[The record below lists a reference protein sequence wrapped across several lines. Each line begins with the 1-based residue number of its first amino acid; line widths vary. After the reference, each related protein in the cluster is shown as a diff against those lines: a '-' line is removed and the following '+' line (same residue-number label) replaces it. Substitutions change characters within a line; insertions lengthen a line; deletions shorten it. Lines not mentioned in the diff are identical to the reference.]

1 MPSYINGIDT
11 TLITGLGQIG
21 VGSGSA
27 PVIYPSGGLVVSS
40 GVYKPSLVL
49 INGLT
54 PPTGSSYF
62 YSRIQRMDSASL
74 GTSTWTKI
82 VSNDNAFYL
91 LSSSGELYS
100 IGINTFYTGTGK
112 TNTLS
117 KVTTGSS
124 GWTDIAAGSTFAI
137 GICDGKLFALGINT
151 NGQFGRGNTDSIFT
165 GIFTVVNNN
174 TFWTKVSA
182 GAQHTAAI
190 SGSGGSGSLFLAGN
204 NVSGRTGQNTATG
217 NTLTFT
223 QPVNFTGSVFTDIS
237 CGDDYTLAIS
247 NSIIYGT
254 GENGDYTLGDG
265 TTTDRNTFG
274 LVSSASTFTRVF
286 AFTDFSKAIGTTGSH
301 FHTGNENNTRG
312 DGVGAT
318 QLTTWT
324 QLNTASAA
332 FSASW
337 SNFFGYHL
345 SLLTPGVIGINNNRP
360 YYIGTPGSEAEWM
373 PSSSWGQ
380 YNQTTT
386 TTWTPFV
393 SGSPNVTCSAA
404 AFAAGPGGIFEP
416 VLMLQLLPIS

>member
-1 MPSYINGIDT
+1 MPFINGIDT
-11 TLITGLGQIG
+11 TLINGLGQIG
-21 VGSGSA
+21 VT
-27 PVIYPSGGLVVSS
+27 PPTVYPSGGLVVSS

-49 INGLT
+49 VNGLT

-62 YSRIQRMDSASL
+62 YSRIQRMDSASF
-74 GTSTWTKI
+74 GTSNWTKI
-82 VSNDNAFYL
+82 VSNDQAFYL

-100 IGINTFYTGTGK
+100 IGINASYTGTGK

-117 KVTTGSS
+117 KVTTGSN
-124 GWTDIAAGSTFAI
+124 GWTDIAAGSFFAI
-137 GICDGKLFALGINT
+137 GICNGKLFALGINS
-151 NGQFGRGNTDSIFT
+151 NGQFGRGDTNSIFT
-165 GIFTVVNNN
+165 GAFTVVNNN
-174 TFWTKVSA
+174 TFWTKISA
-182 GAQHTAAI
+182 GAQHTAVI

-223 QPVNFTGSVFTDIS
+223 QPVGFTGNVFTDVS

-247 NSIIYGT
+247 ASNIYGT

-265 TTTDRNTFG
+265 TITDRNTFG

-312 DGVGAT
+312 DGVGST

-324 QLNTASAA
+324 RLNTSSAE

-345 SLLTPGVIGINNNRP
+345 SISTPGVIGINKNRP
-360 YYIGTPGSEAEWM
+360 YYVGTANTEAEWM

-380 YNQTTT
+380 YNQTNT

-404 AFAAGPGGIFEP
+404 AFAAGPGGITEP
-416 VLMLQLLPIS
+416 VLMLQLLPIP